1 MLTGVDIYLKNDF
14 LQYTGRY
21 FPANKFQVTN
31 HLKIFNFSFK
41 ERGAR
46 YTLLMLSRE
55 QKEKGVITASLGN
68 HAQAVSYHGHT
79 LGIGV
84 TVVMPL
90 VAPIMKIQKCRKY
103 NANVIVEGKDMK
115 EARKIAIRLARQQDY
130 TYING

>member
-1 MLTGVDIYLKNDF
+1 
-14 LQYTGRY
+14 
-21 FPANKFQVTN
+21 
-31 HLKIFNFSFK
+31 
-41 ERGAR
+41 
-46 YTLLMLSRE
+46 MLSEE
-55 QKEKGVITASLGN
+55 QRNIGVITASLGN
-68 HAQAVSYHGHT
+68 HAQAVSYHGYK

-115 EARKIAIRLARQQDY
+115 EARKAAIKLARQHAY